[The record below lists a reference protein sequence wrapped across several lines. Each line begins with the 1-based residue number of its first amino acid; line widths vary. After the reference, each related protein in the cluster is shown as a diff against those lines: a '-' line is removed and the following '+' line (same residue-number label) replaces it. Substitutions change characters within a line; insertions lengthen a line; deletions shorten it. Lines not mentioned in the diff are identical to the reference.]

1 MATVSPQFV
10 IEGLM
15 RRGYPSHVAQGFVM
29 NMMDESGL
37 NPGINEIS
45 PLVPGSRGGFGL
57 YQLTGPRR
65 TAYETFALQR
75 GVDPSDAEAQLD
87 FLDFELRGPESRAA
101 KSILSTQNP
110 QEAAAAIA
118 RDFLRPAPEN
128 LQKRLARYSGA
139 DVAADTMQALG
150 KGKTMTPMV
159 PTAAPQQE
167 RKGFLGGLL
176 SDPDLMDRLAIGF
189 AGMTLNPNVGLQQLA
204 ASRIASRAEERKAEK
219 ETNKTV
225 EMLQRMGAD
234 PKLIELAQAGYAKE
248 AIGLAYAQPKEK
260 YTTMTGAQLNAQY
273 GTKVDPEKLYNV
285 SPTGQITQVG
295 GAGTNIN
302 LGGSSRD
309 KYFEEEA
316 GDLAKQMTG
325 IRSAG
330 AVAASNINTLRTMR
344 DLYEVSPS
352 GAVVGRFAE
361 MFPEMSDASAVLQ
374 SLRTNLAPQLRVEGS
389 GSTSDIEYEG
399 MLRSLGSLRN
409 SPEANKAIID
419 AMLAK
424 MELNAAKA
432 KIAAQVRPGPNGLD
446 PYDALQQM
454 QALEEQMWVQ
464 NPALSL
470 ARSLGKGAPIATGST
485 PVVINGV
492 TIQKVD

>member
-150 KGKTMTPMV
+150 KGKTMTPMA

-176 SDPDLMDRLAIGF
+176 SDPDLMDRLAIGLS
-189 AGMTLNPNVGLQQLA
+189 GMTMNPNVGLQQLA

-248 AIGLAYAQPKEK
+248 AIGLAYAKPKAPEFMEVNGK
-260 YTTMTGAQLNAQY
+260 IVKIDPTTGAATEVFAGGPDAKAIAEARKEFTGLKPVKDFADQSVAY
-273 GTKVDPEKLYNV
+273 SRIIKSIEDP
-285 SPTGQITQVG
+285 SP
-295 GAGTNIN
+295 
-302 LGGSSRD
+302 S
-309 KYFEEEA
+309 
-316 GDLAKQMTG
+316 GDLALIFNFMKVLDPGSVVREGEFATAQNAGSVDERVRGLYNRVISGERLTPEQRADFADRATRLYQG
-325 IRSAG
+325 GLQEYGALSQQYSA
-330 AVAASNINTLRTMR
+330 
-344 DLYEVSPS
+344 
-352 GAVVGRFAE
+352 F
-361 MFPEMSDASAVLQ
+361 
-374 SLRTNLAPQLRVEGS
+374 
-389 GSTSDIEYEG
+389 
-399 MLRSLGSLRN
+399 
-409 SPEANKAIID
+409 
-419 AMLAK
+419 
-424 MELNAAKA
+424 AKA
-432 KIAAQVRPGPNGLD
+432 AGLPVEQVIPSFGYSGPLYTKPLEFQRPPAPPGVPPAEWTAAWSAMTDEERAQFLNGGQ
-446 PYDALQQM
+446 P
-454 QALEEQMWVQ
+454 
-464 NPALSL
+464 
-470 ARSLGKGAPIATGST
+470 
-485 PVVINGV
+485 
-492 TIQKVD
+492 